1 MRAVA
6 VYDGRLQLLPEAPE
20 PDCGE
25 GEALIRTRLAGICN
39 TDLELVR
46 GYYNYQ
52 GILGHE
58 FVGEIVAG
66 PEAWLGRRVVG
77 EINVAC
83 GTCDF
88 CLAGV
93 PSHCRHRTVLGIQG
107 RAGAFAEYL
116 TLPVRNL
123 HAVPDQVSDTQAV
136 FTEPLAAALQVEEVA
151 HIRPSARVVVL
162 GAGKLGMLV
171 AQVLRLIGAD
181 LTTVVRHE
189 KQSQLLARWGIRSAH
204 FQEMP
209 PAQADVVVDC
219 TGREEGFAHALQLLR
234 PRGTLILKSTYHGL
248 PQADLTHI
256 AVQEVTVVGS
266 RCGPF
271 DAALRLLAA
280 GAVDVEALIEHR
292 FSLLDGVKAFEM
304 AARPGVLKV
313 LLFFAKGQ

>member
-6 VYDGRLQLLPEAPE
+6 VCDGRLQLLLEAPE
-20 PDCGE
+20 PDYGE

-46 GYYNYQ
+46 GYYDYQ

-58 FVGEIVAG
+58 FVGEVVAG
-66 PEAWLGRRVVG
+66 PEVWLGRRVVG

-83 GTCDF
+83 GACDF
-88 CLAGV
+88 CLAGI
-93 PSHCRHRTVLGIQG
+93 PSHCRRRTVLGIQG

-123 HAVPDQVSDTQAV
+123 HAVPDQVPDTQAV
-136 FTEPLAAALQVEEVA
+136 FTEPLAAALQVMEMA
-151 HIRPSARVVVL
+151 HVRPSARVVVL

-171 AQVLRLIGAD
+171 AQVLRLTGAD
-181 LTTVVRHE
+181 LTAVVRHE
-189 KQSQLLARWGIRSAH
+189 KQSQLLARWGIRSAYLE
-204 FQEMP
+204 EMP

-219 TGREEGFAHALQLLR
+219 TGREEGFAHALGLLR

-292 FSLLDGVKAFEM
+292 FPLLDGVKAFEM
-304 AARPGVLKV
+304 AAKPGVLKV
-313 LLFFAKGQ
+313 LLFFANGQ